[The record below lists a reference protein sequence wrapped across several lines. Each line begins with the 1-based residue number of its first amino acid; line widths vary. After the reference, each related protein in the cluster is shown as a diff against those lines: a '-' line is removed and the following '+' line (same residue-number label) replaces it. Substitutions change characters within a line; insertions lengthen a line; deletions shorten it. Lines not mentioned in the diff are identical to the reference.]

1 MHGSLFVLLVLSGL
15 FWSSSALSRQYH
27 YINASMSW
35 PEAQSFCRE
44 RFTDLATVD
53 SIADV
58 NRLVNIV
65 DAGYN
70 GSVWIG
76 LKKGTQKRWGW
87 SNGDAIGQFNNWFNG
102 EPQSSSDCGI
112 IEVDSWRSFVCS
124 YSTRFS
130 CYNKSTGYLR
140 IDLSKNWTDAQNYCR
155 MYHTDLSTMHNREDS
170 SRVHKLITYPQLMW
184 VGLFQDSW
192 EWSDNCSRFF
202 RYWAAGQPSQSS
214 GSGDCVGMSRNN
226 SGKWAQHR
234 CDLRQPFVCHGGE
247 LLPYIYH
254 YINASMSWPE
264 AQSFCRERFTDLATV
279 DSIADVNRLVNIV
292 DAGYNGSVW
301 IGLKKGTQKR
311 WGWSNGDAIGQ
322 YSNWLSGE
330 PLSANDCALIGV
342 NTWRTAGC
350 TYSTRFSCY
359 NESTGHLRIDLWKN
373 WTDAQ
378 NYCRM
383 HHTDLSTLLNKS
395 DSSRVHKLVI
405 VPEVMWVGLFQD
417 SWEWS
422 DNCSRFFRYWAAG
435 QPYQSSG
442 SGDCV
447 GMSRNNSGKWA
458 QHRCDLRQPFVCHG
472 DEKKFARKQTVK
484 LKLSCNGKCALN
496 DHSVQTAILKE
507 ISEKLKSM
515 GLGNDSKISWRRVEG
530 EEVFHEEIN
539 QRNSQM
545 RTQRRMGSHH
555 PPASNVSSPLYQR
568 ILQFQ
573 ALSSLRQQGTEVRK
587 FALRFCGAAESLGYN
602 DAALKDLF
610 NSALEEPLKW
620 WRMRGLDHLT
630 FGEFVEFLARS
641 PARVAGVPQAV
652 LAEAAAPPVVAD
664 KAAEAAGPPAAIKR
678 VSEAS
683 SAAPN
688 TSSPL
693 PERPGLIR
701 SVQEPPL
708 MSMRAAWSARA
719 PEAAVPAHVPP
730 EAALSVRTLEC
741 MDFEGHTSEVHEGPL
756 EVLETLRFCR
766 IS

>member
-87 SNGDAIGQFNNWFNG
+87 SNGDAFGQYSNWASG
-102 EPQSSSDCGI
+102 EPQSANDCAMISVI
-112 IEVDSWRSFVCS
+112 IWRSYGCS

-130 CYNKSTGYLR
+130 CYNGDTGHLR

-170 SRVHKLITYPQLMW
+170 SRVHKLAIYPEVMW

-202 RYWAAGQPSQSS
+202 RYWAAGQPSKSS

-226 SGKWAQHR
+226 SGKWTQHR

-264 AQSFCRERFTDLATV
+264 AQSYCRERFTDLATV

-311 WGWSNGDAIGQ
+311 WGWSNGDAFGQ
-322 YSNWLSGE
+322 YSNWLS
-330 PLSANDCALIGV
+330 
-342 NTWRTAGC
+342 
-350 TYSTRFSCY
+350 
-359 NESTGHLRIDLWKN
+359 ESTGHLRIDLSMN

-378 NYCRM
+378 SYCRM
-383 HHTDLSTLLNKS
+383 HHTDLSTMHNRE

-405 VPEVMWVGLFQD
+405 YPEIIWFGLFQD

-435 QPYQSSG
+435 QPSQSSG

-458 QHRCDLRQPFVCHG
+458 QHSCDLRQPFVCHG
-472 DEKKFARKQTVK
+472 DEKFARKQTVK

-496 DHSVQTAILKE
+496 DRSVQTAILNE

-539 QRNSQM
+539 RMPNS
-545 RTQRRMGSHH
+545 
-555 PPASNVSSPLYQR
+555 NN
-568 ILQFQ
+568 I
-573 ALSSLRQQGTEVRK
+573 
-587 FALRFCGAAESLGYN
+587 C
-602 DAALKDLF
+602 
-610 NSALEEPLKW
+610 
-620 WRMRGLDHLT
+620 RG
-630 FGEFVEFLARS
+630 
-641 PARVAGVPQAV
+641 P
-652 LAEAAAPPVVAD
+652 
-664 KAAEAAGPPAAIKR
+664 
-678 VSEAS
+678 
-683 SAAPN
+683 
-688 TSSPL
+688 
-693 PERPGLIR
+693 
-701 SVQEPPL
+701 
-708 MSMRAAWSARA
+708 
-719 PEAAVPAHVPP
+719 
-730 EAALSVRTLEC
+730 
-741 MDFEGHTSEVHEGPL
+741 
-756 EVLETLRFCR
+756 
-766 IS
+766 